1 MEITTRQAENVMVL
15 ELTGRFDAYGAP
27 PVADRLA
34 EAAKGGPAA
43 VLVNLTGV
51 TFIDSTGCAVLVR
64 GMKQCRE
71 RGGDLRLCG
80 LQRPVRMIFELTRL
94 DRAFDIFPDE
104 QTALKAHA

>member
-1 MEITTRQAENVMVL
+1 MELKARQTENVTVL
-15 ELTGRFDAYGAP
+15 ELGGRFDAYGAP
-27 PVADRLA
+27 AVADKLA
-34 EAAKGGPAA
+34 EVIKGRPAA
-43 VLVNLTGV
+43 VLVNLAAV

-104 QTALKAHA
+104 QTALKAYA